1 VEQKRN
7 AMYAFIIRRI
17 LISIP
22 VILLITMIMYLIV
35 NLAPGDPIDM
45 LVGQTGLTP
54 GEVDKIRE
62 SLGLNE
68 PVYKRYVKWL
78 IQLAQGNLGF
88 SYLDHQPVL
97 DRIAERLG
105 PTFSLMF
112 FVILISYL
120 VAVPIGVISAIRQY
134 TWIDYLATTFAFS
147 GISFPNFF
155 SGLVGIYFFSLV
167 LNWLPTGG
175 LQTIGQ
181 GFSLLDRLYYL
192 LLPGMVLAFRE
203 MGVLVRYTRSSMLD
217 VIRQDYIR
225 TARAGGLS
233 EWSVIS
239 RHALRN
245 ALLPLITMLGLTIPR
260 LFAGVVIIEQIFQ
273 WPGMG
278 RLAIEAILSRDYP
291 VLMGLTLC
299 TAVMVLL
306 GNLLADILYGLADPR
321 IRMSGRK

>member
-1 VEQKRN
+1 
-7 AMYAFIIRRI
+7 

-45 LVGQTGLTP
+45 LVGQQALTP
-54 GEVDKIRE
+54 SEIERIRI

-68 PVYKRYVKWL
+68 PIHQRYLKWL
-78 IQLAQGNLGF
+78 GQLAQGNLGF

-97 DRIAERLG
+97 DRIAERLV

-112 FVILISYL
+112 FVILVSYIT
-120 VAVPIGVISAIRQY
+120 AVPIGVLSAIRQY
-134 TWIDYLATTFAFS
+134 TWIDYLATALAFS

-167 LNWLPTGG
+167 LKWLPTGG
-175 LQTIGQ
+175 LETIGQ
-181 GFSLLDRLYYL
+181 GFSMVDRLYHL
-192 LLPGMVLAFRE
+192 LLPGLVLAFRE

-217 VIRQDYIR
+217 VIRQDYVR

-233 EWSVIS
+233 EWKVVLH
-239 RHALRN
+239 HALRN
-245 ALLPLITMLGLTIPR
+245 ALLPLITMLGLSIPR

-299 TAVMVLL
+299 TAVMVLM
-306 GNLLADILYGLADPR
+306 GNLLADILYGVADPR
-321 IRMSGRK
+321 IRFSGKR

>member
-1 VEQKRN
+1 
-7 AMYAFIIRRI
+7 MHTFIIRRI

-22 VILLITMIMYLIV
+22 VILLITMIMYLII

-45 LVGQTGLTP
+45 LIGQSGLGP
-54 GEVDKIRE
+54 AEIEQIRN

-68 PVYKRYVKWL
+68 PIHIRYVKWL
-78 IQLAQGNLGF
+78 TQLAQGNLGY

-97 DRIAERLG
+97 TRIAERLV
-105 PTFSLMF
+105 PTFSLMI
-112 FVILISYL
+112 FVIVISYI
-120 VAVPIGVISAIRQY
+120 VAVPLGIISAIRQY
-134 TWIDYLATTFAFS
+134 TWMDYLATTFAFS

-155 SGLVGIYFFSLV
+155 SGLVGIYVFSLV

-181 GFSLLDRLYYL
+181 DFSILDRLYYL

-233 EWSVIS
+233 EWSVIF

-245 ALLPLITMLGLTIPR
+245 ALLPLITMLGLAIPR

-321 IRMSGRK
+321 IRMSGRR

>member
-1 VEQKRN
+1 
-7 AMYAFIIRRI
+7 MHTFIVRRL
-17 LISIP
+17 LISLP
-22 VILLITMIMYLIV
+22 VILLITMIMYLII

-45 LVGQTGLTP
+45 LVGQEGLSP
-54 GEVDKIRE
+54 AEIDRIKI
-62 SLGLNE
+62 SLGLNKPLHE
-68 PVYKRYVKWL
+68 RYLKWL
-78 IQLAQGNLGF
+78 GQLAQGNLGF

-97 DRIAERLG
+97 DRIAERLI

-112 FVILISYL
+112 FVILGSYV

-134 TWIDYLATTFAFS
+134 TWIDYLATAFAFF

-155 SGLVGIYFFSLV
+155 SGLVGIYFFSLI
-167 LNWLPTGG
+167 LKWLPTGG
-175 LQTIGQ
+175 LETIGL
-181 GFSLLDRLYYL
+181 GFSMVDRLHHL
-192 LLPGMVLAFRE
+192 LLPGLVLAFRE

-217 VIRQDYIR
+217 VIRQDYVR

-233 EWSVIS
+233 EWSTIF

-306 GNLLADILYGLADPR
+306 GNLLADVLYGVADPR
-321 IRMSGRK
+321 IRLSGRR

>member
-1 VEQKRN
+1 
-7 AMYAFIIRRI
+7 MHTFIIRRI

-22 VILLITMIMYLIV
+22 VILLITMIMYLII

-45 LVGQTGLTP
+45 LIGQSGL
-54 GEVDKIRE
+54 GVAEIEQIRN

-68 PVYKRYVKWL
+68 PIHIRYLKWL
-78 IQLAQGNLGF
+78 AQLSQGNLGF

-97 DRIAERLG
+97 TRIAERLV
-105 PTFSLMF
+105 PTFSLML
-112 FVILISYL
+112 FVIVISYL
-120 VAVPIGVISAIRQY
+120 VAVPLGIISAIRQY
-134 TWIDYLATTFAFS
+134 TWMDYLATTLAFS

-155 SGLVGIYFFSLV
+155 SGLVGIYIFSLV

-181 GFSLLDRLYYL
+181 DFSILDRLYYL

-233 EWSVIS
+233 EWSVIF

-321 IRMSGRK
+321 IRMSGRR

>member
-1 VEQKRN
+1 
-7 AMYAFIIRRI
+7 MHTFIVRRL
-17 LISIP
+17 LISLP
-22 VILLITMIMYLIV
+22 VILLITMIMYLII

-45 LVGQTGLTP
+45 LVGQEGLSP
-54 GEVDKIRE
+54 AEIDRIKI
-62 SLGLNE
+62 SLGLNKPIHE
-68 PVYKRYVKWL
+68 RYLKWL
-78 IQLAQGNLGF
+78 GQLARGNLGF
-88 SYLDHQPVL
+88 SYMDHQPVL
-97 DRIAERLG
+97 DRIAERLI

-112 FVILISYL
+112 FVILGSYV

-134 TWIDYLATTFAFS
+134 TWLDYLATAFAFF

-155 SGLVGIYFFSLV
+155 SGLVGIYFFSLI
-167 LNWLPTGG
+167 LKLLPTGG
-175 LQTIGQ
+175 LETIGQ
-181 GFSLLDRLYYL
+181 GFSMVDRLHHL
-192 LLPGMVLAFRE
+192 LLPGLVLAFRE

-217 VIRQDYIR
+217 VIRQDYVR

-233 EWSVIS
+233 EWSTIF

-306 GNLLADILYGLADPR
+306 GNLLADVLYGVADPR
-321 IRMSGRK
+321 IRLSGRR

>member
-1 VEQKRN
+1 
-7 AMYAFIIRRI
+7 MYTFIVRRL

-22 VILLITMIMYLIV
+22 IILLITMIMYLII

-45 LVGQTGLTP
+45 LVGQQGLTP
-54 GEVDKIRE
+54 AEIDRIRI
-62 SLGLNE
+62 SLGLHE
-68 PVYKRYVKWL
+68 PIHQRYLKWL
-78 IQLAQGNLGF
+78 EQLARGNLGF

-97 DRIAERLG
+97 DRIAERLI
-105 PTFSLMF
+105 PTFSLMLV
-112 FVILISYL
+112 VILGSYT
-120 VAVPIGVISAIRQY
+120 VAVPIGVISAVRQY
-134 TWIDYLATTFAFS
+134 TWIDYLATGFAFF

-155 SGLVGIYFFSLV
+155 SGLVGIYFFSLI
-167 LNWLPTGG
+167 LKWLPTGG
-175 LQTIGQ
+175 LETIGQ
-181 GFSLLDRLYYL
+181 GFSLVDRLYHL
-192 LLPGMVLAFRE
+192 LLPGLVLAFRE

-217 VIRQDYIR
+217 VIRQDYVR

-233 EWSVIS
+233 EWSVIFG
-239 RHALRN
+239 HALRN

-278 RLAIEAILSRDYP
+278 RLAIEAIQSRDYP

-306 GNLLADILYGLADPR
+306 GNLLADVLYGIADPR
-321 IRMSGRK
+321 IRLSGRR

>member
-1 VEQKRN
+1 
-7 AMYAFIIRRI
+7 MYAFILRRL

-22 VILLITMIMYLIV
+22 VILLITMIMYLII

-45 LVGQTGLTP
+45 LVGQEGLSP
-54 GEVDKIRE
+54 AEIDQIKV
-62 SLGLNE
+62 SLGLNRPIHE
-68 PVYKRYVKWL
+68 RYLKWL
-78 IQLAQGNLGF
+78 GQLAQGKLGF

-97 DRIAERLG
+97 DRIVERLI

-112 FVILISYL
+112 FVILGSYV

-134 TWIDYLATTFAFS
+134 TWIDYLATAFAFF

-155 SGLVGIYFFSLV
+155 SGLVGIYLFSLI
-167 LNWLPTGG
+167 LKWLPTGG
-175 LQTIGQ
+175 LETIGQ
-181 GFSLLDRLYYL
+181 GFSMVDRLHHL
-192 LLPGMVLAFRE
+192 LLPGLVLAFRE
-203 MGVLVRYTRSSMLD
+203 IGVLVRYTRSSMLD
-217 VIRQDYIR
+217 VIRQDYVR
-225 TARAGGLS
+225 TARAGGLP
-233 EWSVIS
+233 EWSIIF

-278 RLAIEAILSRDYP
+278 RLAIEAIQSRDYP

-299 TAVMVLL
+299 TAIMVLL
-306 GNLLADILYGLADPR
+306 GNLLADVLYGVADPR
-321 IRMSGRK
+321 IRLSGRR

>member
-1 VEQKRN
+1 MRTFILKRL
-7 AMYAFIIRRI
+7 

-22 VILLITMIMYLIV
+22 VILLITMIMYLII

-45 LVGQTGLTP
+45 LVGQEGLTP
-54 GEVDKIRE
+54 QEIEKIRI

-68 PVYKRYVKWL
+68 PMYLRYVKWL
-78 IQLAQGNLGF
+78 GQLVQVNLGY

-97 DRIAERLG
+97 NRIAERIV
-105 PTFSLMF
+105 PTFSLML
-112 FVILISYL
+112 FVILVSYL
-120 VAVPIGVISAIRQY
+120 MAVPIGVISAIRQY
-134 TWIDYLATTFAFS
+134 TWIDYLATALAFS

-155 SGLVGIYFFSLV
+155 SGLVGIYFFSLI
-167 LNWLPTGG
+167 LKWLPTGG
-175 LQTIGQ
+175 LETIGL
-181 GFSLLDRLYYL
+181 GFSLGDRSYHL
-192 LLPGMVLAFRE
+192 LLPGLVLAFRE

-217 VIRQDYIR
+217 VIRQDYVR

-233 EWSVIS
+233 EWSVIF

-291 VLMGLTLC
+291 VLMGLTVC

-306 GNLLADILYGLADPR
+306 GNLLADVLYGVADPR
-321 IRMSGRK
+321 IRLSGRR

>member
-1 VEQKRN
+1 MRT
-7 AMYAFIIRRI
+7 FILRRL

-22 VILLITMIMYLIV
+22 VILLITMIMYLII

-45 LVGQTGLTP
+45 LVGQEGLTP
-54 GEVDKIRE
+54 QDIEKIRI

-68 PVYKRYVKWL
+68 PMYLRYVKWL
-78 IQLAQGNLGF
+78 GQLVQVNLGY

-97 DRIAERLG
+97 NRIAERLV
-105 PTFSLMF
+105 PTFSLML
-112 FVILISYL
+112 FVILVSYL

-134 TWIDYLATTFAFS
+134 TWIDYLATALAFS

-155 SGLVGIYFFSLV
+155 SGLVGIYFFSLI
-167 LNWLPTGG
+167 LKWLPTGG
-175 LQTIGQ
+175 LETIGL
-181 GFSLLDRLYYL
+181 GFSLGDRLYHL
-192 LLPGMVLAFRE
+192 LLPGLVLAFRE

-217 VIRQDYIR
+217 VIRQDYVR

-233 EWSVIS
+233 EWSVIF

-245 ALLPLITMLGLTIPR
+245 ALLPLITMLGLTLPR

-291 VLMGLTLC
+291 VLMGLTVC

-306 GNLLADILYGLADPR
+306 GNLLADVLYGVADPR
-321 IRMSGRK
+321 IRLSGRR

>member
-1 VEQKRN
+1 
-7 AMYAFIIRRI
+7 MYTFIVRRL

-22 VILLITMIMYLIV
+22 IILLITMIMYLII

-45 LVGQTGLTP
+45 LVGQQGLTP
-54 GEVDKIRE
+54 AEIDRIRI
-62 SLGLNE
+62 SLGLHE
-68 PVYKRYVKWL
+68 PIHQRYLKWL
-78 IQLAQGNLGF
+78 EQLARGNLGF

-97 DRIAERLG
+97 DRIAERLI
-105 PTFSLMF
+105 PTFSLMLV
-112 FVILISYL
+112 VILGSYT
-120 VAVPIGVISAIRQY
+120 VAVPIGVISAVRQY
-134 TWIDYLATTFAFS
+134 TWIDYLATGFAFF

-155 SGLVGIYFFSLV
+155 SGLVGIYFFSLI
-167 LNWLPTGG
+167 LKWLPTGG
-175 LQTIGQ
+175 LETIGQ
-181 GFSLLDRLYYL
+181 GFSLVDRLYHL
-192 LLPGMVLAFRE
+192 LLPGLVLAFRE

-217 VIRQDYIR
+217 VIRQDYVR

-233 EWSVIS
+233 EWSVIFG
-239 RHALRN
+239 HALRN

-278 RLAIEAILSRDYP
+278 RLAIEAIQSRDYP

-306 GNLLADILYGLADPR
+306 GNLLADVLYGVADPR
-321 IRMSGRK
+321 IRLSGRR